1 MSCPGFGELNIPSSR
16 AFWDD
21 CDEDELENLKPVEK
35 LQLKFDGE
43 PAGEVA
49 PVESELL
56 VVIEGVNVTHF
67 ATSLLAKDSKRV
79 CGIPAKTSSLHWS
92 PSSKQ
97 LLAILEEDLTSSG
110 EITELLLPYAK
121 LAKKVVTLTLKPK
134 VEFKSEDIQLYR
146 DHIAIVRG
154 VGADQKDITE
164 LEAPNFIAG
173 VAAGVASW
181 RDQEELPVSSF
192 VIYTDKLPLDATAA
206 QPVIKLLQ
214 SVGVQTCSPNYV
226 PPRKENSYLYM

>member
-21 CDEDELENLKPVEK
+21 CEEDELENLKPVEK
-35 LQLKFDGE
+35 LQLKFDDE
-43 PAGEVA
+43 SAA
-49 PVESELL
+49 PGVPLESDLL
-56 VVIEGVNVTHF
+56 LVIEGVHVTHF
-67 ATSLLAKDSKRV
+67 GTSVLGKDSNRV
-79 CGIPAKTSSLHWS
+79 CGIPAKTSSLQWN

-97 LLAILEEDLTSSG
+97 LLAVLEEDLTSSG
-110 EITELLLPYAK
+110 EVTELLLPYAK
-121 LAKKVVTLTLKPK
+121 LAKKVITLTLKPK
-134 VEFKSEDIQLYR
+134 VEFKSENIQFYR

-154 VGADQKDITE
+154 VGVNQKDVTE

-181 RDQEELPVSSF
+181 RNQEELPVSSF
-192 VIYTDKLPLDATAA
+192 VIYTDKLPLDSTAA

-214 SVGVQTCSPNYV
+214 SVGVSCSSGYI

>member
-21 CDEDELENLKPVEK
+21 CEEDEFENLKPVEK
-35 LQLKFDGE
+35 LKLKFDGE
-43 PAGEVA
+43 SSGEEA
-49 PVESELL
+49 PLESDLL
-56 VVIEGVNVTHF
+56 LVIEGVHVTHF
-67 ATSLLAKDSKRV
+67 GTSALAKDSKLV
-79 CGIPAKTSSLHWS
+79 CGIPAKSSSLHWS
-92 PSSKQ
+92 PSTKQ
-97 LLAILEEDLTSSG
+97 LLAVLEEDLTSSG

-121 LAKKVVTLTLKPK
+121 LAKKVITLTLKPK
-134 VEFKSEDIQLYR
+134 VEFKSENIQFYR

-154 VGADQKDITE
+154 VGVNQKDVTE

-173 VAAGVASW
+173 VAAGVATW

-192 VIYTDKLPLDATAA
+192 VVYTDKLPLDSTAA

-214 SVGVQTCSPNYV
+214 SLGVSCSSGYIPL
-226 PPRKENSYLYM
+226 RKENSYLYM

>member
-1 MSCPGFGELNIPSSR
+1 
-16 AFWDD
+16 
-21 CDEDELENLKPVEK
+21 
-35 LQLKFDGE
+35 
-43 PAGEVA
+43 
-49 PVESELL
+49 VESELL

-67 ATSLLAKDSKRV
+67 ATSLLAKDSKRL

-154 VGADQKDITE
+154 VGVDQKDITE

-173 VAAGVASW
+173 VAAGGKWFWWQRNNRISSFSPLL
-181 RDQEELPVSSF
+181 QLPVGGTRRSC
-192 VIYTDKLPLDATAA
+192 
-206 QPVIKLLQ
+206 Q
-214 SVGVQTCSPNYV
+214 
-226 PPRKENSYLYM
+226 

>member
-1 MSCPGFGELNIPSSR
+1 MACPGFGELNIPSSR

-21 CDEDELENLKPVEK
+21 CEEDELENVKPVEK

-43 PAGEVA
+43 STGEVA
-49 PVESELL
+49 PVESDLL
-56 VVIEGVNVTHF
+56 VIVEGTSVTHF
-67 ATSLLAKDSKRV
+67 GTSLLATDSKRV
-79 CGIPAKTSSLHWS
+79 CGIPAKTSSLHWN

-97 LLAILEEDLTSSG
+97 LLAIVEEDLTSSG
-110 EITELLLPYAK
+110 EVTELLLPYVK
-121 LAKKVVTLTLKPK
+121 LAKKVITLTLKPK

-146 DHIAIVRG
+146 DDIAIVRG
-154 VGADQKDITE
+154 VGVNKKDVTE

-181 RDQEELPVSSF
+181 RDEEELPVNSF
-192 VIYTDKLPLDATAA
+192 VVYTDKLPLDTTAA

-214 SVGVQTCSPNYV
+214 SVGVSCSSKYI

>member
-35 LQLKFDGE
+35 LQLQFDNE
-43 PAGEVA
+43 SAGEAA
-49 PVESELL
+49 PVESEVL

-67 ATSLLAKDSKRV
+67 ASSLLSKDSKRV
-79 CGIPAKTSSLHWS
+79 CAIPAKNSSLHWS

-97 LLAILEEDLTSSG
+97 LLAIINEDLTSSG
-110 EITELLLPYAK
+110 EIAVLLLPYAK
-121 LAKKVVTLTLKPK
+121 VAKKVITLTLKPK

-154 VGADQKDITE
+154 IGANQENITE

-173 VAAGVASW
+173 VAAGIASW
-181 RDQEELPVSSF
+181 RDQAESPVTSF

-206 QPVIKLLQ
+206 QPVIEVLQ
-214 SVGVQTCSPNYV
+214 SAGVACSSSYI